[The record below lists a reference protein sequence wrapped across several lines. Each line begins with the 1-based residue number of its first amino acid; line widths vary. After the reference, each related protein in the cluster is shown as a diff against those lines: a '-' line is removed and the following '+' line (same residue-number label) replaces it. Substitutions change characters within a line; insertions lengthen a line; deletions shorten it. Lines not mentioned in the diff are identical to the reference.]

1 MKKINVRVRGAPVDR
16 QSSAGRTPSATA
28 GAPAAQMAAEAM
40 NSTFGF
46 RMSKKVAELTQ
57 VVHMLFVR
65 NHEKEIEN
73 EALRA
78 AYEDEIAEVI
88 ADAKTRLAALEE
100 HRQTQARRH
109 DEESAQGERRLADA
123 RAQHDIEWRDRL
135 TSLEGELQE
144 VKAECGNVRDLL
156 INAQKD
162 IERLKHGHERE
173 QSMKQRDLDAR
184 QNEISRMKA
193 HISKLEHTARREEN
207 EAQRMRDVVQT
218 NKQLGSKIAHLH
230 KQVDSLTRD
239 NQKLAASNKQ
249 LESASSIQRD
259 ADKSTTEKTGTRR
272 EFTGVPIAV
281 FLVGETVA
289 LCFLYDLSSRFA
301 NIFNT
306 TDIAPDR

>member
-1 MKKINVRVRGAPVDR
+1 MKKINVRVRGASVGR
-16 QSSAGRTPSATA
+16 QSSAGRTRSATA
-28 GAPAAQMAAEAM
+28 GAPPVQMDAM
-40 NSTFGF
+40 SSTFGF

-78 AYEDEIAEVI
+78 VYEDEITEVI
-88 ADAKTRLAALEE
+88 GDAKTRLAALQEDM
-100 HRQTQARRH
+100 QTQAHRH

-135 TSLEGELQE
+135 TSLEGELRD

-173 QSMKQRDLDAR
+173 QSVKQRDLDAR
-184 QNEISRMKA
+184 QHEISRMKA

-218 NKQLGSKIAHLH
+218 NKQLGSKIAHLN
-230 KQVDSLTRD
+230 KQVDGLTRD

-249 LESASSIQRD
+249 LESASSVQRD
-259 ADKSTTEKTGTRR
+259 ADKATTEKTGARR

-281 FLVGETVA
+281 FLVGETVCSVFHLRSVFA
-289 LCFLYDLSSRFA
+289 LC
-301 NIFNT
+301 
-306 TDIAPDR
+306 